1 MAASA
6 GLLLTAVLAASLV
19 RAAAYD
25 VEAAGASFRR
35 DGFAVLEGFAGAD
48 EVAAMK
54 GAMAELEAGYWAS
67 PQAAQA
73 TVFRTDAGQSGAQAQ
88 SRYFFDSADATHF
101 FEEPDGKRLN
111 KAGHALHLRRDAF
124 GAYSRSAKVAK
135 LLRALGYVRP
145 VLPQSMYIFKPPAVG
160 GSVTSHQDA
169 SFLRTAP
176 AQTVAGLWLALD
188 DATLANGCLWV
199 RNGSHVEPVRRLFV
213 RDGEKDPSMVFVRP
227 PPDDSGANHLAPPFL
242 DAARRAAPAR
252 VPWEGSDVDEGDLA
266 ARGYAAVPAAA
277 GTLVVFAGTLDHLS
291 LPNTSPLPRHT
302 FQLHVV
308 ESAGTAWHAANW
320 LQTDRVGGF
329 LPLVEEA
336 GEL

>member
-1 MAASA
+1 M

-19 RAAAYD
+19 RAASYD

-124 GAYSRSAKVAK
+124 GAYSRSAKVAT

-213 RDGEKDPSMVFVRP
+213 RDGERLCRNQIFNPTSM
-227 PPDDSGANHLAPPFL
+227 
-242 DAARRAAPAR
+242 
-252 VPWEGSDVDEGDLA
+252 
-266 ARGYAAVPAAA
+266 
-277 GTLVVFAGTLDHLS
+277 
-291 LPNTSPLPRHT
+291 
-302 FQLHVV
+302 
-308 ESAGTAWHAANW
+308 
-320 LQTDRVGGF
+320 
-329 LPLVEEA
+329 
-336 GEL
+336 